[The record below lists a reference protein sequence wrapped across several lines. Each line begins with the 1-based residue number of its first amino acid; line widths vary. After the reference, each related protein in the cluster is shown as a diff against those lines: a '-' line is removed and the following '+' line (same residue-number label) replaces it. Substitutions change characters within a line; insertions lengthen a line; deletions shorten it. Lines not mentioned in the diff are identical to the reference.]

1 LRGLL
6 RLIEDNLSA
15 NGSVHQMPSG
25 AHGRADGT
33 VRFRL
38 WAPTH
43 RAIRIEIDD
52 RLELLPMQSL
62 AGGWHEVIT
71 NRAGP
76 GSRYRFVLPD
86 ASRVWDPASR
96 YQPED
101 LHGPSEVADPVA
113 YAWTDLEWGSR
124 PWEEAVLYEMHIGAF
139 TPEGTFGAALAKLD
153 HLVELGVTA
162 IEIMPVGDFP
172 GRRDWGYD
180 GVLLYAP
187 DASYGRPEELKALVD
202 AAAHARGLMVLLDV
216 VYNHFGP
223 EGSFLKAIAP
233 QFFTDRRKSPWGEA
247 INMDGE
253 GSGPVREYFIHN
265 ALYWIEEFYFDGRR
279 FDAVHAILDDS
290 PRHLLEEQAERVRSA
305 FPGNHVHLI
314 LENEENQ
321 ASRLARDP
329 TDRPRWYTAQWNDD
343 LHHVLHA
350 PSPANPRAITEII
363 SVGRKSWAE
372 PSPKVS
378 LFKER

>member
-1 LRGLL
+1 MVRC
-6 RLIEDNLSA
+6 A
-15 NGSVHQMPSG
+15 FASG
-25 AHGRADGT
+25 
-33 VRFRL
+33 
-38 WAPTH
+38 H
-43 RAIRIEIDD
+43 RRIGAMRIEIDD

-101 LHGPSEVADPVA
+101 LHGPSEVVDPVA
-113 YAWTDLEWGSR
+113 DAWTDLEWQSR

-253 GSGPVREYFIHN
+253 GPGPVREYFIHN
-265 ALYWIEEFYFDGRR
+265 ALYWIRNFISMGCASMLCTRSWT
-279 FDAVHAILDDS
+279 I
-290 PRHLLEEQAERVRSA
+290 PRGTCWRSRPSGFA
-305 FPGNHVHLI
+305 RNSRSLSRI
-314 LENEENQ
+314 
-321 ASRLARDP
+321 ASRKRRASLSCWKP
-329 TDRPRWYTAQWNDD
+329 TTVSSAYLTMIMSPVASDRPDREHDAFMTAKQQC
-343 LHHVLHA
+343 
-350 PSPANPRAITEII
+350 
-363 SVGRKSWAE
+363 
-372 PSPKVS
+372 
-378 LFKER
+378 